1 MKIIKNS
8 LFHKSIGRSN
18 MAERNHY
25 LSECQ
30 LTIRRVQMDRR
41 SFLQNS
47 IGTLVAGNAAL
58 HGCRTTPRAPSAA
71 VSGALNQILPRQIRI
86 NVKPIMTN
94 IIHTD
99 VWEGP
104 CRFNVQPPSEE
115 MAAAQKRFNEWAT
128 DIKTNRLGL
137 DAEDV
142 NILEP
147 VHITFSEEFVLKP
160 QQLNKLRKDSSQTDV
175 FFVAPHGS
183 SIASFDIG
191 KEFGK
196 PIILLGLNCRTV
208 DICAYSR
215 TNSQEVFVPHN
226 NKELRKLASLLRAR
240 KIFAQTRV
248 LFPTDRGLPA
258 VASLT
263 GINEPDKL
271 RERFGIEVIKVSYRE
286 LADEMERVMGSA
298 AETNKAN
305 QLARQLIEGADKT
318 YLEDKYVVRSMEFY
332 NTIRNLMRRHHCN
345 AFTIECFEF
354 CSSRLPDKWNITPCM
369 IHTLFKD
376 QEIASACEADLG
388 ALLSMRLLMSVAKK
402 SSHLGNMFLR
412 EPNMLVIN
420 HSAPGIKM
428 NGFGE
433 SGLPYQLGRFV
444 RSGWGTKAVVDFM
457 NNAEKRVTVARMN
470 PTATKVLLLKGKL
483 VGSSGWD
490 EDKLGCSVEAHIKP
504 VNSGDAAVFV
514 RKQKDYGNHLIWTYG
529 DYADDMVQLCNIIG
543 LQTEVV
549 S

>member
-1 MKIIKNS
+1 MN
-8 LFHKSIGRSN
+8 
-18 MAERNHY
+18 
-25 LSECQ
+25 
-30 LTIRRVQMDRR
+30 RR
-41 SFLQNS
+41 SFLQTS

-58 HGCRTTPRAPSAA
+58 QGCRMAPDAPSAA
-71 VSGALNQILPRQIRI
+71 VSAAWSQILPRQTRV
-86 NVKPIMTN
+86 NLKPVMTN
-94 IIHTD
+94 LIHTD

-104 CRFNVQPPSEE
+104 CRFSVQSPGEE
-115 MAAAQKRFNEWAT
+115 MAAAQKQFNEWAA
-128 DIKTNRLGL
+128 DIRTNGLGL
-137 DAEDV
+137 DPEDV
-142 NILEP
+142 RIQEP
-147 VHITFSEEFVLKP
+147 VHITFSEKFVLEP
-160 QQLNKLRKDSSQTDV
+160 HQLNKLRKDDRETDV
-175 FFVAPHGS
+175 FFIAPHGS

-215 TNSQEVFVPHN
+215 TKGLEVFVPHN
-226 NKELRKLASLLRAR
+226 NEELRKLASLLRAR
-240 KIFAQTRV
+240 KVFAQTRI

-298 AETNKAN
+298 AETDKAQ
-305 QLARQLIEGADKT
+305 QLAWQLIQGANKT

-332 NTIRNLMRRHHCN
+332 NTIRNLMRRHRCN

-354 CSSRLPDKWNITPCM
+354 CSSRLPDKWEITPCV

-388 ALLSMRLLMSVAKK
+388 ALLSMRLLMSIAKK

-412 EPNMLVIN
+412 EPNILVIN

-428 NGFGE
+428 NGFSE
-433 SGLPYQLGRFV
+433 PALPYQLGHFV
-444 RSGWGTKAVVDFM
+444 LSGWGTKAVVDFM
-457 NNAEKRVTVARMN
+457 NNVEKRVTVARMN
-470 PTATKVLLLKGKL
+470 PTATKVLLLKGRL
-483 VGSSGWD
+483 VDSSGWG
-490 EDKLGCSVEAHIKP
+490 EDNLGCSVEAHIKP
-504 VNSGDAAVFV
+504 VDSGDAAVFV

-529 DYADDMVQLCNIIG
+529 DYADDMVQLCNMIG

>member
-286 LADEMERVMGSA
+286 LADEMERVMSIA
-298 AETNKAN
+298 AENNKAR
-305 QLARQLIEGADKT
+305 QLARNLIEGADKT